1 MGGLTITPAKL
12 ELEYEEN
19 RLYLDLENT
28 TDKDLYIKWTRVMF
42 TEKAEDAGKSGHV
55 STPGEES
62 CCIKAHDVHQEVFT
76 LTTCTMLPSY
86 EEAWQYTYFAV
97 VTAVG
102 TVTDADKSLSE
113 EVDITFPIGKDDIET
128 VEMSEPKA
136 NSVHFDEQEFYN
148 DGTVLFKV
156 PEQTVEPAYSSNAGQ
171 RKPHYDVTVHY
182 ENNSD
187 DSSMWYNYAFLDAK
201 INGVAPQPDAVS
213 WGNLMLS
220 DHYLQLISQQ
230 NSDGKMEIKDD
241 LQVPFNTGEDSGE
254 ITFTLSLKV
263 KDTETVF
270 SETAVTIHYTVIK

>member
-1 MGGLTITPAKL
+1 M
-12 ELEYEEN
+12 
-19 RLYLDLENT
+19 
-28 TDKDLYIKWTRVMF
+28 
-42 TEKAEDAGKSGHV
+42 
-55 STPGEES
+55 
-62 CCIKAHDVHQEVFT
+62 
-76 LTTCTMLPSY
+76 
-86 EEAWQYTYFAV
+86 

-241 LQVPFNTGEDSGE
+241 LQVPFNTGEDS
-254 ITFTLSLKV
+254 
-263 KDTETVF
+263 
-270 SETAVTIHYTVIK
+270 IK